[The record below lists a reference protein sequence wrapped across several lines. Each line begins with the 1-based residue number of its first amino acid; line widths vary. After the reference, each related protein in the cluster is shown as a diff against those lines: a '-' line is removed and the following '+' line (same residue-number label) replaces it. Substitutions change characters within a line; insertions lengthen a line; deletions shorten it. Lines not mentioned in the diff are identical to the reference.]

1 MAEFPHLKL
10 PFKIQ
15 GTTKPKGGGKR
26 NVEAEAKTKE
36 NKTNRAQHGEYLSDS
51 ANNIRDAW
59 SKLRDQR
66 SESLVLPNQDD
77 IPIFLRVD
85 TEVFDIDNFK
95 LWGIDLVSEE
105 ENGYILGAS
114 TDNLESFIENVKDF
128 MNEHGIRKD
137 KAAQI
142 WELVTDESWRFRELL
157 KGDLGVIW
165 PEINDDTVYIIELGV
180 SCFTPFKVEY
190 PIAEDFDS
198 VEKFESKVNDFKEK
212 ELEWQIARDEK
223 QMSRENEIE
232 GYLKAYDG
240 TLQDIWSN
248 QVDAVFFKVS
258 INGKCLKDIVQTYQ
272 YLYEAK
278 LDPTFSISTES
289 IDILD
294 DEFLVDVQG
303 PSDNSPKVCVIDS
316 GIQENHRLIQ
326 SAIDAPNSRSYIDAD
341 NSTADYV
348 KQSGHGTKVAGAIL
362 YPASIPTSGAV
373 PLQTIIQNAR
383 ILDKDNRISDSRFT
397 PSLIE
402 QIVSDYSP
410 TKIFN
415 LSVSE
420 DTSYSGSHMPSLAA
434 SIDKVIHEKGILF
447 IISAGNLKRSSG
459 LAGNIGIAEHLHN
472 GKNYPDYLNIDESKI
487 SNPGVSYF
495 ALTVGSI
502 AREDFEDADTKALA
516 GRNRVSPFSRVG
528 LGMWGCIKPDIV
540 EFGGDLIKNKLSND
554 LTTQNSVLPE
564 LVNSTMYGSK
574 AVGYDFGTS
583 FSAPKVS
590 HIASR
595 LLSEHPTESSLM
607 YRALIIQSARLPDH
621 CFNNPTLND
630 FRYYGYGF
638 PDVNRAL
645 NNSLSRI
652 TFIQDGK
659 VFPKAADIYR
669 IKIPPELRGEGKEFR
684 ILAEITLS
692 FTSRTRLTRKGSHS
706 YLANWLEWQSSKHN
720 ESFNSFR
727 NRTIELLETG
737 DTAAPVDEGVD
748 VIKWVLRENPAW
760 STNGINRNNST
771 IQKSWTFIEPQQFN
785 DEFGIAVIGHVGWDK
800 SLENGIDYALCV
812 SFEAIDTEINLYEV
826 MAQAQIEIEPE
837 QEIEV

>member
-15 GTTKPKGGGKR
+15 GTIKPKGGGKR
-26 NVEAEAKTKE
+26 NVEAEAKTKT

-51 ANNIRDAW
+51 ANKIRDAW

-66 SESLVLPNQDD
+66 SESLVLPNQND

-114 TDNLESFIENVKDF
+114 TDNLESFFENVKDF

-142 WELVTDESWRFRELL
+142 WELVTDGSWRFNELL
-157 KGDLGVIW
+157 KGDLGIIW
-165 PEINDDTVYIIELGV
+165 PEINDDTIYIIELGV
-180 SCFTPFKVEY
+180 SCFIPFKVEY

-198 VEKFESKVNDFKEK
+198 VEKFNSKVSDFKEK
-212 ELEWQIARDEK
+212 ELEWQIARDQK

-278 LDPTFSISTES
+278 LDPTFSISKES

-294 DEFLVDVQG
+294 DEFLVDTQG

-362 YPASIPTSGAV
+362 YPASIPTSGTV
-373 PLQTIIQNAR
+373 LLQTIIQNAR

-415 LSVSE
+415 LSVCE
-420 DTSYSGSHMPSLAA
+420 DTAYSGSHMPSLAA

-459 LAGNIGIAEHLHN
+459 VAGNIGITEHLHN
-472 GKNYPDYLNIDESKI
+472 GKNYPDYLNFEDSKI

-502 AREDFEDADTKALA
+502 SREDFEDADTKSLA

-540 EFGGDLIKNKLSND
+540 EFGGDLVKNKLSND

-669 IKIPPELRGEGKEFR
+669 IKIPAELRGEGKEFR

-737 DTAAPVDEGVD
+737 EAAANVDEGVD

-812 SFEAIDTEINLYEV
+812 SFEAIDTEINLYEI

-837 QEIEV
+837 QEIEI